1 MTTVDIIQIIIGI
14 LSLIATVGVSVAIY
28 WLQSRHEKEMER
40 VAKENAEKQLKE
52 EVDRFLID
60 NESEREYLPLCVFAS
75 NLHRHEKHTR
85 NIYTNFCRCRSE
97 LQNKILEVAEFKCRT
112 IDGTEWL
119 GKAIDKLKEDIKKY
133 KLGRDYLY
141 DGAKYFHRGFTLYRE
156 KEWVYSYRQVFEP
169 IVENR
174 LSSALTGTNLISISN
189 YVDEYFY
196 YFIEKHNL
204 DKMRGEPLPP
214 IDYVWESQNLASIE
228 ESKVCGW
235 IMEIVKSITI
245 IIHNK
250 TIEREGDLYFEDLT
264 DEQAETF
271 EDKYYETVRALYYT
285 YSIKN

>member
-52 EVDRFLID
+52 EADRFLID

-85 NIYTNFCRCRSE
+85 NIYTNFCRCRNE

-112 IDGTEWL
+112 MDGTEWL

-228 ESKVCGW
+228 ESEVCGW
-235 IMEIVKSITI
+235 IMEIVKAITI

-250 TIEREGDLYFEDLT
+250 TIKYEGDLYFEDLT
-264 DEQAETF
+264 DGQAETF

-285 YSIKN
+285 YLIKN

>member
-174 LSSALTGTNLISISN
+174 LSSALTGSNLISISN

-204 DKMRGEPLPP
+204 DKMKGEPLPP
-214 IDYVWESQNLASIE
+214 IDYLWDSQNLGMAE
-228 ESKVCGW
+228 EPEVCGW
-235 IMEIVKSITI
+235 IMAIVEAITI

-250 TIEREGDLYFEDLT
+250 TIKYEGDLYFEDLT

>member
-1 MTTVDIIQIIIGI
+1 MTKADIVQIIIGT
-14 LSLIATVGVSVAIY
+14 LSLIATVGVTVAIY
-28 WLQSRHEKEMER
+28 WLQSRHKKEIER
-40 VAKENAEKQLKE
+40 VAKENAEELLKVE
-52 EVDRFLID
+52 ADRFLID

-85 NIYTNFCRCRSE
+85 NIYTNFCRCSSE

-156 KEWVYSYRQVFEP
+156 KEWVYSYRQVFKP

-174 LSSALTGTNLISISN
+174 LSSALTGSNLISISN

-204 DKMRGEPLPP
+204 DKMKGEPLPP
-214 IDYVWESQNLASIE
+214 IDYLWESQNLASIE